1 MAKNK
6 KSTQSSKRIIYIL
19 SAVIAI
25 LVASLIFS
33 LTNQDNT
40 NRTDTSNETNAINV
54 ELGSYQYDFQGTKAV
69 KLSDENVTSLD
80 EFLTTAAK
88 KDISSNCEKSYYW
101 VMAFSDDRKQVLL
114 NYGCENPGSRM
125 FAVQESGKWKFISP
139 TNQFDMLG
147 VPLCSHVNENDITKS
162 IAPVCYNETNDTEH
176 SLKYQ
181 VR

>member
-1 MAKNK
+1 MAKTKN
-6 KSTQSSKRIIYIL
+6 SSQSHKRIIYIL
-19 SAVIAI
+19 SAIIAI
-25 LVASLIFS
+25 LVAALLIL
-33 LTNQDNT
+33 LTKQNTDNSP
-40 NRTDTSNETNAINV
+40 DTSYKDSAVNV

-69 KLSDENVTSLD
+69 KLSDENVTSLN

-101 VMAFSDDRKQVLL
+101 VTAFSDDRNQVLL

-147 VPLCSHVNENDITKS
+147 IPLCSHVNENDIAKN
-162 IAPVCYNETNDTEH
+162 IAPVCYSETNNAKNP
-176 SLKYQ
+176 LQYQ
-181 VR
+181 AR